1 LPSPCSIFIFLSSRP
16 GSDFANKEKTNV
28 KWDYDLVR
36 FRQGDRPTVRHL
48 DLGGLFSLQ
57 GNPCNAYDLTEAF
70 LTWAGF

>member
-1 LPSPCSIFIFLSSRP
+1 M
-16 GSDFANKEKTNV
+16 